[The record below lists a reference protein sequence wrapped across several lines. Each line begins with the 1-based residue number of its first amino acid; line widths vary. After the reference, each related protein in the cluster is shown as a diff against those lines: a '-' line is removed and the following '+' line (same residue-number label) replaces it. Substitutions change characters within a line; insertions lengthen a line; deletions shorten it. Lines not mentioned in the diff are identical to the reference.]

1 MLRQLLRI
9 SSIILVA
16 FVITLV
22 IFAASVRAQ
31 HGEAEPGYYP
41 AAYVGDTWQG
51 NVTAVDDEAKTITLT
66 YTKGSKSQTFLI
78 RFTPGLAVTYSDGTS
93 KELKPSDIPIGAMA
107 YAYYTNYSEKV
118 DGKKTD
124 VHEAFMLRIKA
135 VDGVEHHYKAPF
147 DPTLKRWG
155 QGGIQVMGSAE
166 RPE

>member
-1 MLRQLLRI
+1 MPRQWWQSL
-9 SSIILVA
+9 SIILVA
-16 FVITLV
+16 CVVTFTV
-22 IFAASVRAQ
+22 FATSVQAQ

-41 AAYVGDTWQG
+41 KSYVGDTWQG
-51 NVTAVDDEAKTITLT
+51 NVTAADDQAKTITLT
-66 YTKGSKSQTFLI
+66 YTKGSKSETLVV
-78 RFTPGLAVTYSDGTS
+78 GLASGLSVTYSDGTS

-124 VHEAFMLRIKA
+124 VHEAFLLRVKT

-147 DPTLKRWG
+147 DPILKRWG